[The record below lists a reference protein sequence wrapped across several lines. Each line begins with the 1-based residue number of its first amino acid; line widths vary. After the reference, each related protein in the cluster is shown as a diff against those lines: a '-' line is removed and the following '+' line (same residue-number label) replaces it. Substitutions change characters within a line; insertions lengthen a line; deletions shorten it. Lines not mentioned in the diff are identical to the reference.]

1 VTRPVRVGQLR
12 PSQLLHTF
20 GIGSVVDLPH
30 ISALVQG
37 LDDWDT
43 TEAATVNEPRLLA
56 QVRARLGQQVTALRL
71 PPYAGDDG
79 DHPFADTDTAVGVPV
94 AAFPRWLR
102 CPRCTYLGPISS
114 GLFSLK
120 REPYRPDRVRY
131 EHPCTTQGRPPTAQ
145 PVRFLV
151 ACRNGHLDDFP
162 WELYAHRGPPCDE
175 PLLELQERGIAGE
188 ASNVFVR
195 CRHCD
200 DSRSMVQAF
209 GQPGQRTMPYCRGRH
224 PHLAAFFSC
233 DQQVRTIL
241 LGASNLWFADAISV
255 LSIPEYQAPMPQ
267 KVADLWDLLEPITS
281 PDVLAYARA
290 TQPRLAALADYA
302 DAEILQAIDAHRHG
316 AAHTAELGD
325 VRADEWAA
333 FADPDGAPTSD
344 DFRLR
349 AGTAPQPGGGGLDQV
364 VLADRLREVVA
375 LTGFTRID
383 PPGDRRHDGDAAPP
397 APLTRQPPVWAPAA
411 ETRGEGIFVGFPE
424 DAIRRWEDDVADTA
438 HLDTLLEGHR
448 RWCHDRNLPD
458 TGFPGARFILLHTF
472 AHALIRQL
480 ALEAGYGAAS
490 LRERLYAAPAAAAE
504 PMAGVLIYTAAT
516 DSEGTL
522 GGLVRLGEPATLDQL
537 VDRALDAA
545 GLCTADPMC
554 AEHDPSADRSTHGAA
569 CHACLFSAETSC
581 ERGNRYLD
589 RALLVDTFTTSKLSY
604 FAR

>member
-200 DSRSMVQAF
+200 ESRSMVQAF
-209 GQPGQRTMPYCRGRH
+209 GQSGQRTMPYCRGRH

-255 LSIPEYQAPMPQ
+255 LSIPEYQAPLPQ
-267 KVADLWDLLEPITS
+267 KVADLRTS
-281 PDVLAYARA
+281 SGPS
-290 TQPRLAALADYA
+290 P
-302 DAEILQAIDAHRHG
+302 
-316 AAHTAELGD
+316 
-325 VRADEWAA
+325 
-333 FADPDGAPTSD
+333 APTCCPTPAPPSHGLPPWPTTPTP
-344 DFRLR
+344 RSCKPSTPT
-349 AGTAPQPGGGGLDQV
+349 ATAPPTPRNSATSAPTNGQPSPTPTV
-364 VLADRLREVVA
+364 R
-375 LTGFTRID
+375 
-383 PPGDRRHDGDAAPP
+383 PP
-397 APLTRQPPVWAPAA
+397 ATTSDCAPAP
-411 ETRGEGIFVGFPE
+411 R
-424 DAIRRWEDDVADTA
+424 
-438 HLDTLLEGHR
+438 H
-448 RWCHDRNLPD
+448 
-458 TGFPGARFILLHTF
+458 
-472 AHALIRQL
+472 
-480 ALEAGYGAAS
+480 S
-490 LRERLYAAPAAAAE
+490 PAAADW
-504 PMAGVLIYTAAT
+504 T
-516 DSEGTL
+516 
-522 GGLVRLGEPATLDQL
+522 
-537 VDRALDAA
+537 
-545 GLCTADPMC
+545 
-554 AEHDPSADRSTHGAA
+554 RSCWPTG
-569 CHACLFSAETSC
+569 SVKS
-581 ERGNRYLD
+581 
-589 RALLVDTFTTSKLSY
+589 SP
-604 FAR
+604 